1 MTCFVFCG
9 ADVKTYEEAL
19 EELTPLLS
27 KEYCLALMPEDSTL
41 DLGQGR
47 VVRDSSL
54 GSLDFL
60 RSALGQADAA

>member
-27 KEYCLALMPEDSTL
+27 KEYCLALMPED
-41 DLGQGR
+41 
-47 VVRDSSL
+47 
-54 GSLDFL
+54 
-60 RSALGQADAA
+60 